1 MYSVGILEKFNNF
14 NNIINKI
21 FSGPHKNSDF
31 DLKIRRLTDMGIED
45 HQARVALSSYN
56 WDLERATEQLFS

>member
-1 MYSVGILEKFNNF
+1 LFT
-14 NNIINKI
+14 
-21 FSGPHKNSDF
+21 GPHKNSDF